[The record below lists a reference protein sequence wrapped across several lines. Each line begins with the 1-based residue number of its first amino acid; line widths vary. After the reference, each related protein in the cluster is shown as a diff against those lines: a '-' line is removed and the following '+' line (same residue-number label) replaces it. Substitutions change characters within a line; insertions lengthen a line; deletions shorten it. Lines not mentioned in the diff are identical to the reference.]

1 MNLCT
6 VLTAGMAIAATFVP
20 RALSAAEL
28 ALLMFEQPGCIYC
41 QRWDEE
47 IGPQYPLTDEGR
59 AAPLR
64 KLSLRAPLP
73 DGIHL
78 ASPPAFTPT
87 FVVTRDGT
95 EVGRIAGYPGDA
107 FFWPMLADLLAPHLP
122 APHLPTP
129 EN

>member
-1 MNLCT
+1 
-6 VLTAGMAIAATFVP
+6 
-20 RALSAAEL
+20 
-28 ALLMFEQPGCIYC
+28 MFEQPGCIYC

-64 KLSLRAPLP
+64 KLSLLAPLP

-87 FVVTRDGT
+87 FVVTRYGT

-122 APHLPTP
+122 AL